1 MFGPTMHDH
10 STTYS
15 LGKQCLPMV
24 EHSKHP
30 LQELMG
36 NTLTTS
42 ATCRKSTSIVFGTT
56 QVALD
61 MVVNTTNMLNI
72 DNDHTKDFLA
82 TCMGDIQLLHMQ
94 DMGFTQPLQFGTTH
108 MKYKG

>member
-1 MFGPTMHDH
+1 MFGPTVHDH

-42 ATCRKSTSIVFGTT
+42 AACRKSTSIVFGTT